1 MWNIDLKYRETYEA
15 TFTRLVEKRDTLN
28 LARPLNSYSLHKIQD
43 AFTVEWTY
51 NSNSIEGNTLS
62 LNETHMIIN
71 EGFTIRG
78 KSMREHLE
86 AKNHQLALHQ
96 LYKLVQ
102 EGYILND
109 SDILKLHELVLHG
122 IEEDF
127 AGRLRTSGVRISG
140 ANFIP
145 PNALKVSQFLDEL
158 IAFVNDNPLQL
169 NEIELAT
176 VFHHKFVWIHPFF
189 DGNGRT
195 VRLVMNLILMSKG
208 FPPAIILSV
217 DRKKYYD
224 ALNQANSGNYDKL
237 MLLMCQSIERSLNIY
252 LSAIPNNDLEYDSIS
267 NIVSEPGTPYGMEY
281 VSLLARQG
289 KIDAYK
295 EGKNWYTSK
304 KAIEDYMQN
313 RQRKRIV

>member
-1 MWNIDLKYRETYEA
+1 MR
-15 TFTRLVEKRDTLN
+15 
-28 LARPLNSYSLHKIQD
+28 
-43 AFTVEWTY
+43 
-51 NSNSIEGNTLS
+51 
-62 LNETHMIIN
+62 NE
-71 EGFTIRG
+71 
-78 KSMREHLE
+78 
-86 AKNHQLALHQ
+86 
-96 LYKLVQ
+96 
-102 EGYILND
+102 
-109 SDILKLHELVLHG
+109 
-122 IEEDF
+122 
-127 AGRLRTSGVRISG
+127 
-140 ANFIP
+140 
-145 PNALKVSQFLDEL
+145 
-158 IAFVNDNPLQL
+158 
-169 NEIELAT
+169 
-176 VFHHKFVWIHPFF
+176 
-189 DGNGRT
+189 
-195 VRLVMNLILMSKG
+195 NLILMSKG

-224 ALNQANSGNYDKL
+224 ALNQANAGNYDKL